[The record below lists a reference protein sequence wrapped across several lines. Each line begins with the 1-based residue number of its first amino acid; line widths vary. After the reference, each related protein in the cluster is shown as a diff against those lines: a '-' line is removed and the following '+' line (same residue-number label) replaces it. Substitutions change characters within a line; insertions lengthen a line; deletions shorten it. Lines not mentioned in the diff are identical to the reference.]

1 MQLKMVLDGEI
12 TVISLSGRIDI
23 DKTQSFKQ
31 ACVENFADK
40 KLIFCMKNLSFVG
53 STGIQSFFNV
63 LNELKANKKV
73 DVKISGLNSDFRRLL
88 NFTECSQLEVHED
101 IEGAMQSF

>member
-12 TVISLSGRIDI
+12 TIISLSGRIDI
-23 DKTQSFKQ
+23 DKTQSFKK
-31 ACVENFADK
+31 ACLENFSDK

-53 STGIQSFFNV
+53 STGIQSFFGV
-63 LNELKANKKV
+63 LNELKTSNKV

-88 NFTECSQLEVHED
+88 TFSECSQLDVHED
-101 IEGAMQSF
+101 IEGALQSF